1 MRKILFIGGS
11 LNQTRMVHAVSKHL
25 QDRYDCYFT
34 SFYSDGLMQGLSER
48 GWLDFTALGGKHL
61 KQSDAYLRQHQLR
74 LDIGGKRNDYDLV
87 VTASD
92 LVIQKNIRDKPII
105 LIQEGITDPITWRF
119 HLVRNLGLPRYLAG
133 TAANGLSGAYR
144 YFCVASEGYK
154 KFFVR
159 NGADPNKI
167 LVTGIPNFDNAR
179 SFLENDFPHRN
190 YALVATS
197 CIRET
202 FRYDDRKAFIRSAI
216 AKAQSRPLIFKLH
229 PNEKIERAVREI
241 KSLAPDALIF
251 TEGNIEPMI
260 ANCDVLITQ
269 YSTVS
274 YLGLALGKEVHSYFN
289 LDELRNLAPIQNG
302 GASSLHIAGV
312 CLHVLEADGTG
323 VLSKP
328 VNASVLNE
336 KSVVVQLG

>member
-25 QDRYDCYFT
+25 QDSCDCYF
-34 SFYSDGLMQGLSER
+34 SPLYSDGLMQALSDRGL
-48 GWLDFTALGGKHL
+48 LDFTALGGKHL
-61 KQSDAYLRQHQLR
+61 KQSDAYLRQHQLP
-74 LDIGGKRNDYDLV
+74 LDIGGKRNDYELV

-92 LVIQKNIRDKPII
+92 LVIQKNIRDKPVI

-119 HLVRNLGLPRYLAG
+119 HLVRNFGLPRYLAG

-154 KFFVR
+154 RFFVC

-167 LVTGIPNFDNAR
+167 LVTGIPNFDNAQ
-179 SFLENDFPHRN
+179 SFLDNDFPHRN

-216 AKAQSRPLIFKLH
+216 AKAKGRPLIFKLH
-229 PNEKIERAVREI
+229 PNEKVERAVREI

-251 TEGNIEPMI
+251 SDGNIEPMI
-260 ANCDVLITQ
+260 ANCDILITQ
-269 YSTVS
+269 YSSVS
-274 YLGLALGKEVHSYFN
+274 YIGLALGKEVHSYF
-289 LDELRNLAPIQNG
+289 DVEELRRLAPIQNG
-302 GASSLHIAGV
+302 GTSSRHIADACLHI
-312 CLHVLEADGTG
+312 LEAEGLG
-323 VLSKP
+323 VVSKP
-328 VNASVLNE
+328 VNSSALNE
-336 KSVVVQLG
+336 KSALAQ